1 MMILRALVFVLFKKI
16 KTQAVDNQDVDV
28 IVGSSCTDCSTWRS
42 VTVMGKSRNPSL
54 ERTREAAR
62 EKSSAAAVMTQNR
75 HCEEATHIIKNE
87 LEGENIST
95 YEAGQIRY

>member
-1 MMILRALVFVLFKKI
+1 MILRALVFVLFKKI

-28 IVGSSCTDCSTWRS
+28 IVGSGCTDCSTWRS
-42 VTVMGKSRNPSL
+42 VTVMGKSKNPSL

-75 HCEEATHIIKNE
+75 HCKETTHIIKNE
-87 LEGENIST
+87 LDGENIST
-95 YEAGQIRY
+95 YEAGQVRY

>member
-1 MMILRALVFVLFKKI
+1 MILRALVFVLFKKI
-16 KTQAVDNQDVDV
+16 KTQAVDNQDVD

-75 HCEEATHIIKNE
+75 HCKEATQIIKNE
-87 LEGENIST
+87 LDGENIST
-95 YEAGQIRY
+95 YKAGQIRY